1 MQLMQYTENKE
12 ETPKLNASQVREIAY
27 FLSEAAYQAAT
38 TEGENPDKIQGL
50 TTFATEFNKYAHMS
64 GALDSSTITEG

>member
-12 ETPKLNASQVREIAY
+12 ETPKLSASQVREIAY
-27 FLSEAAYQAAT
+27 FLSEAAYRAVT
-38 TEGENPDKIQGL
+38 TEGENPDKVQGL
-50 TTFATEFNKYAHMS
+50 TTFAIEFNKYAHLS

>member
-12 ETPKLNASQVREIAY
+12 ESAKLSASQVREIAY
-27 FLSEAAYQAAT
+27 FLSEAAYKLVIDSAA
-38 TEGENPDKIQGL
+38 NPEQIQGL
-50 TTFATEFNKYAHMS
+50 TTFAIEFNKYAHES

>member
-12 ETPKLNASQVREIAY
+12 ESAKLTAPQVREIAY
-27 FLSEAAYQAAT
+27 FLSEAAYKIAT
-38 TEGENPDKIQGL
+38 DPSSNLEKIQGF
-50 TTFATEFNKYAHMS
+50 TTFAIEFNKYAHLS

>member
-38 TEGENPDKIQGL
+38 TEGENPDKVQGL
-50 TTFATEFNKYAHMS
+50 ATFATEFNKYAHLS
-64 GALDSSTITEG
+64 GALNSSTKSEG

>member
-12 ETPKLNASQVREIAY
+12 ESATLSPSQVRDIAY
-27 FLSEAAYQAAT
+27 FLSEAAYKLAT
-38 TEGENPDKIQGL
+38 DDNANPEQVQGL
-50 TTFATEFNKYAHMS
+50 TTFAMEFNKYAHMS

>member
-12 ETPKLNASQVREIAY
+12 EAPKLNASQVREIAY

-38 TEGENPDKIQGL
+38 TEGENPDKVQGL
-50 TTFATEFNKYAHMS
+50 TTFATEFNKYAHLS

>member
-38 TEGENPDKIQGL
+38 TEGENPDKVQGL
-50 TTFATEFNKYAHMS
+50 TTFAAEFSKYAHLS
-64 GALDSSTITEG
+64 GAVDYSTKSEG

>member
-12 ETPKLNASQVREIAY
+12 ESAMLSPSQVREIAY
-27 FLSEAAYQAAT
+27 FLSEAAYKLAT
-38 TEGENPDKIQGL
+38 DGSANPDKVQGL
-50 TTFATEFNKYAHMS
+50 AVFAIEFNKYAHLS

>member
-12 ETPKLNASQVREIAY
+12 ESAKLSPAQVREIAY
-27 FLSEAAYQAAT
+27 FLSEAAYRATT

-50 TTFATEFNKYAHMS
+50 TTFATEFNKYAHLS
-64 GALDSSTITEG
+64 GALDSINISES

>member
-12 ETPKLNASQVREIAY
+12 ESATLSPSQVRDIAY
-27 FLSEAAYQAAT
+27 FLSEAAYKLAT
-38 TEGENPDKIQGL
+38 DKTANPDKIQGL
-50 TTFATEFNKYAHMS
+50 TTFAIEFNKYAHLS